1 MCLCAGGGHE
11 CRPRQDAIWLPWQPR
26 ALDNNMLLQ
35 RGTIR
40 IFMHSMAKL
49 FEEYYLQL
57 AQCIS
62 LWKQIYRK
70 LISYV
75 IRGVMCGV
83 VLVGAGRKNP
93 LLA

>member
-1 MCLCAGGGHE
+1 MCGFVLAAAMNATAE
-11 CRPRQDAIWLPWQPR
+11 PRQDAIWLPCQPR
-26 ALDNNMLLQ
+26 TLDNMLLQ

-70 LISYV
+70 LIS
-75 IRGVMCGV
+75 
-83 VLVGAGRKNP
+83 
-93 LLA
+93 